1 MALPLTNFI
10 RKIMLIGNGLTFL
23 VIAIY
28 GVFAA
33 KKAAFIYGF
42 TLNGLDGLNEYRAVF
57 IGFWIGLTVLFF
69 TAARRVEEPLLGDIG
84 FFMIFLQ
91 AMGRLLSFVLDGIPG
106 PLFVIFFFGE
116 TTVSV
121 IGLILRPTPSPRDT

>member
-1 MALPLTNFI
+1 MALPFTTLI
-10 RKIMLIGNGLTFL
+10 RKIMLIGNGLIFL
-23 VIAIY
+23 GIAVY

-69 TAARRVEEPLLGDIG
+69 AAARRVEQPLLGDIG
-84 FFMIFLQ
+84 FLMILLQ

-121 IGLILRPTPSPRDT
+121 IGLLLRPKPSASGT